1 MVMMGDLCGQTRLGS
16 TLGFSP
22 IGCVPQ
28 DSRLTSLSLVFFT
41 GRIRQ
46 RPQRKVD
53 GQ

>member
-1 MVMMGDLCGQTRLGS
+1 MVMMGDLCGQTRLDS

-22 IGCVPQ
+22 IDCVPQ
-28 DSRLTSLSLVFFT
+28 DSLLTSLSLVFFT

-46 RPQRKVD
+46 RPQHKVD